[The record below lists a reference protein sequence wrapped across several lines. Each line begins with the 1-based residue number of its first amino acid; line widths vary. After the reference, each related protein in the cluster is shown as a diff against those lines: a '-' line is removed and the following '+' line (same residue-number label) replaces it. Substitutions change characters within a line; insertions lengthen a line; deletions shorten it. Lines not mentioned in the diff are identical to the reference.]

1 MCISYLPRRIF
12 TYLIFQGDTSAN
24 TIEQWSNTAN
34 LERKNE
40 IAFSSTFA
48 RLCGDLGSSNDSCE
62 LLTGMDYV
70 RDNSLVTQREYNYDA
85 LGRPT
90 TRDTRYPNRAIH
102 HADAKFLLDLKALCS
117 HFEISSNWML
127 YALEIAL
134 GSLDTICSV
143 VADIYY
149 AVVAVGGSD
158 AYEKAQDK
166 TCKWESCKR
175 S

>member
-1 MCISYLPRRIF
+1 MKKLTMINWLEVWPASWVEGLKIAIIIL
-12 TYLIFQGDTSAN
+12 TYVDFTSACN
-24 TIEQWSNTAN
+24 KHDECYGT
-34 LERKNE
+34 
-40 IAFSSTFA
+40 
-48 RLCGDLGSSNDSCE
+48 CGASKAACD
-62 LLTGMDYV
+62 V
-70 RDNSLVTQREYNYDA
+70 
-85 LGRPT
+85 
-90 TRDTRYPNRAIH
+90 
-102 HADAKFLLDLKALCS
+102 KFHGDLKALCS